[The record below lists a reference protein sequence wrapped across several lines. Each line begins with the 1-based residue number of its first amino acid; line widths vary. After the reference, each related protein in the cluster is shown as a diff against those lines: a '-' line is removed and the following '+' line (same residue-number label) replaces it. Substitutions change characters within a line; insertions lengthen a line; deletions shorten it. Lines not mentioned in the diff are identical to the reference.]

1 MNKAK
6 STLCMPTGCT
16 TKAWILGKVIGVTL
30 AILDFTLIK
39 ILMHGVVNAK
49 TTILAMYYRT
59 GMLKPTLYAHKQP
72 AQVAQTI

>member
-6 STLCMPTGCT
+6 STLCMPTGYT
-16 TKAWILGKVIGVTL
+16 TKDWILGKAIVVML

-49 TTILAMYYRT
+49 TTILAMY
-59 GMLKPTLYAHKQP
+59 LTLGLLNLILCANKQP
-72 AQVAQTI
+72 ALVAQTI